1 MDNELV
7 VKRNW
12 WNCNWKWLVPLSGF
26 MLIILTIII
35 SSINDLSDFAQT
47 YADPSIYQ
55 NAINQANKNENVIQ
69 SLGELQPIDNLAI
82 LEGNSSYSND
92 NKTASI
98 SVRVNGTNGKAKMD
112 IVANKI
118 ENKWEYQKIRI
129 RIKKS
134 NKEIEVIN

>member
-1 MDNELV
+1 
-7 VKRNW
+7 
-12 WNCNWKWLVPLSGF
+12 

-47 YADPSIYQ
+47 YTDPSIYQ
-55 NAINQANKNENVIQ
+55 NAIKEANKNEKVIQ
-69 SLGELQPIDNLAI
+69 SLGKLQPIDNLAI
-82 LEGNSSYSND
+82 LEGNSVYSND